1 MNLLDRMAYL
11 AENPD
16 EGPTLEQISEA
27 RAIIRG
33 YGSLT
38 EVQSDDDAW
47 LDELDNIE
55 IEHES

>member
-11 AENPD
+11 MENPD